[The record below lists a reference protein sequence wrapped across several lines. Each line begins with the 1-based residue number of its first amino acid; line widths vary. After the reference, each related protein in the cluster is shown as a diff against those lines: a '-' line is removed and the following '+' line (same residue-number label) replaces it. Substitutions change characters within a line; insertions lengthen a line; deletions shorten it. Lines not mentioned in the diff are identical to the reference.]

1 MQKLHFIGIGGVGMS
16 GIAKVAKCQ
25 GYDVSGSDLKASRYT
40 AQLEEFGIPVAIG
53 QSKDNIPDGDV
64 TIIVSTAILDNNPE
78 LAEAK
83 RRGLDIIHR
92 ADMLSRLGDGLDT
105 LAVAGTH
112 GKTTTSSMLASVLD
126 DIGAN
131 PTFLIGGIVR
141 KYDTNARRGVGRYYV
156 IEADESDKSFTKF
169 NPAAAIITNI
179 EPDHLDHYADLDEIY
194 EIFST
199 FMQSLPSGAPLIVC
213 FDDKRLYDIARKTDA
228 NVVGYGFGDEADARI
243 ISYTR
248 HGVSSEFE
256 LRLPNGRIV
265 KSRIAQNPGVHNVLN
280 GAAVLTLVDQIGEDV
295 EAAAEKLCDFKGV
308 KRRFDLVGQ
317 VNDISVIDDYAHHPT
332 EIAATIKAAHEV
344 ADGNVHV
351 IFQPHRYS
359 RASLFTEVLHDEFGS
374 AFDAADTVIF
384 MDVFSAGETPIPGVN
399 GKTFMRVVE
408 EHPGHPP
415 IEFISKRFDVA
426 PIVGRRAKPGDMIIT
441 MGAGDV
447 TELGRQILD
456 ELALDASASAASA
469 SGMPSSETSV
479 SGTSESDAS
488 TVATTSG
495 SLAQGA
501 LVGGSSQTTTEEQ

>member
-53 QSKDNIPDGDV
+53 QSEGNIPDGDV

-141 KYDTNARRGVGRYYV
+141 KYDTNARRGTGRYYV

-179 EPDHLDHYADLDEIY
+179 EPDHLDHYTDLDEIY

-199 FMQSLPSGAPLIVC
+199 FMRSLPAGAPLVVC
-213 FDDKRLYDIARKTDA
+213 FDDRRLYDIACKTDA
-228 NVVGYGFGDEADARI
+228 NVVGYGFDEGADARI
-243 ISYTR
+243 VSYTR
-248 HGVSSEFE
+248 NGISSEFE
-256 LRLPNGRIV
+256 LRLPSGRIV

-295 EAAAEKLCDFKGV
+295 EAASERLCDFKGV

-317 VNDISVIDDYAHHPT
+317 ANGVSVIDDYAHHPT

-344 ADGNVHV
+344 ADGDVHV

-359 RASLFTEVLHDEFGS
+359 RASLFTDVLHDEFGS

-415 IEFISKRFDVA
+415 IEFVSKRFDVA
-426 PIVGRRAKPGDMIIT
+426 PIVSRRAKPGDMIIT

-456 ELALDASASAASA
+456 ELASNGHEASDPASSGPASSDPASSNLASNGLASAGD
-469 SGMPSSETSV
+469 SG
-479 SGTSESDAS
+479 
-488 TVATTSG
+488 
-495 SLAQGA
+495 
-501 LVGGSSQTTTEEQ
+501 QTPTKEQ